1 MNNFMVIKSRPWYDK
16 NFVNLEAALE
26 ILSTANGFR
35 SAWIFME
42 RKKEF
47 PNQKKIDQ
55 WRKEQIDFLN
65 KIQEIRSGNQ
75 KTMDYVINKLADE
88 NIKNFPKA
96 GNQDDQKVA

>member
-55 WRKEQIDFLN
+55 WKKEQIDFLN
-65 KIQEIRSGNQ
+65 KIQEIRSLQ
-75 KTMDYVINKLADE
+75 IHHFRYQSTVCMT
-88 NIKNFPKA
+88 
-96 GNQDDQKVA
+96 NQDLTPLLY